1 MYSIN
6 YVIATY
12 SGISK
17 QREKYDKDTPVILQ
31 KHMEVLSNNLKDNKY
46 IKQVTIVQPLV
57 KEKSYEK
64 YYDIDKYVSQ
74 IEQLGITVV
83 LLRPNIKFRSSYSQ
97 YIYAYTK
104 FPDFCFYIVM
114 EDDWIPFTKN
124 FDEKLLENYK
134 DYNYKGFH
142 CAWVS
147 RFEYFE
153 RHSCISV
160 GIIDKDSFTKIIPTI
175 KNNCYIDQFD
185 FSNLFLLNN
194 LQLSDYSNSGKNYM
208 IPFWE
213 TNEGVIYEYALHL
226 SCKYLLVPIQFL
238 QLNNYAYVLGDYK
251 KHSEKQPSKEVV
263 QWIQEKNTCINRSKT
278 HHS

>member
-17 QREKYDKDTPVILQ
+17 QREKHDKDTPVILQ

-46 IKQVTIVQPLV
+46 IKQVTIIQPLV
-57 KEKSYEK
+57 NEKSYEK

-83 LLRPNIKFRSSYSQ
+83 LLKPNIKFYSSYSQ

-147 RFEYFE
+147 RFEFLK
-153 RHSCISV
+153 RHLV
-160 GIIDKDSFTKIIPTI
+160 
-175 KNNCYIDQFD
+175 YQ
-185 FSNLFLLNN
+185 LVLL
-194 LQLSDYSNSGKNYM
+194 
-208 IPFWE
+208 I
-213 TNEGVIYEYALHL
+213 
-226 SCKYLLVPIQFL
+226 
-238 QLNNYAYVLGDYK
+238 
-251 KHSEKQPSKEVV
+251 
-263 QWIQEKNTCINRSKT
+263 KT
-278 HHS
+278 HLQKY